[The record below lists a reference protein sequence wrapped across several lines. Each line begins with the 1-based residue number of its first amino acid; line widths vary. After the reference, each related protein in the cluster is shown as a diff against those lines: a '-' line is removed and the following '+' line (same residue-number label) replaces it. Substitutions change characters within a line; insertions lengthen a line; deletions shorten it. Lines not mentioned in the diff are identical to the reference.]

1 MECEHEFT
9 AKVVPAELFEN
20 GETAQ
25 FVIIRGAA
33 TTTITTTRR
42 SSRGANCPDR
52 LKRGHEAKQE
62 VRSRLRVVYSAKNG
76 KQLHGNDNGGQLDS
90 DATRR
95 SRHLT
100 GNLVRWNTSIRM
112 S

>member
-33 TTTITTTRR
+33 TTITTTTTRRRR

-62 VRSRLRVVYSAKNG
+62 VRSRLRVVYSAKNS
-76 KQLHGNDNGGQLDS
+76 KQLQLHGNDN
-90 DATRR
+90 A
-95 SRHLT
+95 
-100 GNLVRWNTSIRM
+100 N
-112 S
+112 

>member
-1 MECEHEFT
+1 MTDHRGRVLAARLCVGSDPFMECEHEFT

-33 TTTITTTRR
+33 TTTTTTRRR

-62 VRSRLRVVYSAKNG
+62 VRSRLRVVYSAKNS
-76 KQLHGNDNGGQLDS
+76 KQLQLHGNDIAN
-90 DATRR
+90 
-95 SRHLT
+95 
-100 GNLVRWNTSIRM
+100 
-112 S
+112 

>member
-1 MECEHEFT
+1 MTDHRGRVLVTRLCVGGDPFMECEHEFT

-62 VRSRLRVVYSAKNG
+62 VRSRLRVVYSAKNS
-76 KQLHGNDNGGQLDS
+76 KQLQLHGNDN
-90 DATRR
+90 A
-95 SRHLT
+95 
-100 GNLVRWNTSIRM
+100 N
-112 S
+112 

>member
-1 MECEHEFT
+1 MTDHRGRVLAARLCVGSDPFMECEHEFT
-9 AKVVPAELFEN
+9 AKVAPAELFEN

-33 TTTITTTRR
+33 ATTITTTRR

-62 VRSRLRVVYSAKNG
+62 VRSRLRVVYSAKNS
-76 KQLHGNDNGGQLDS
+76 KQLQLHGNDIAN
-90 DATRR
+90 
-95 SRHLT
+95 
-100 GNLVRWNTSIRM
+100 
-112 S
+112 